1 MKLLSET
8 GLSLDRLANFLEVA
22 DAGAIAAVTRGDPSR
37 QALLSRQI
45 KELETFFAVK
55 LTRRKGRGLELTD
68 AGRDLARRTREAFRQ
83 WEDFKEGY
91 AGRKRRLRIGAS
103 GSVLEWLLIPALA
116 RLKDSQFELG
126 IVGGRTDELARQLE
140 DGALDFAILRDDAL
154 SPRLTGEIVGTFG
167 YKLWVPRKLL
177 PKGTAKP
184 SLALLSNLPLAL
196 SAGGTFRKKLDEITR
211 QAEVDL
217 RIGVETTSFAQA
229 LEALRTQSYA
239 AILPE
244 FAQTHLSEKAFSV
257 FYLPELK
264 AARRTVLLARR
275 KQREDLNQISA
286 KLIEAITGT

>member
-22 DAGAIAAVTRGDPSR
+22 DAGAIAAVAQGDPSR

-68 AGRDLARRTREAFRQ
+68 AGRDLARRTREALRQ

-126 IVGGRTDELARQLE
+126 IVGGRTDQLARQLE

-154 SPRLTGEIVGTFG
+154 SPRLTGKKIRTFS

-184 SLALLSNLPLAL
+184 SLALLSYLPMAL
-196 SAGGTFRKKLDEITR
+196 SAGGTFRQKLDEVTR
-211 QAEVDL
+211 QAGVDL

-239 AILPE
+239 AILPDL
-244 FAQTHLSEKAFSV
+244 AQTHLSEKPFV
-257 FYLPELK
+257 CLELPELK
-264 AARRTVLLARR
+264 TANRTILLARH
-275 KQREDLNQISA
+275 KQREDLASIQSV
-286 KLIEAITGT
+286 LLEVL